1 MSRQIWLALGYNV
14 PVNPSK
20 NRVYV
25 WRKLKE
31 YGSSYFRQGVALLPM
46 GTQNMAKFRQLAA
59 KIRDMGGEATIAE
72 LKYCD
77 ARDEAET
84 IERFRRQMDDE
95 YLELMRDC
103 AALMGN
109 LFSVSDRNEQL
120 RKVVRRF
127 KQAQAR
133 DYFTAGTQSKLKST
147 LDELLADIG
156 ELF

>member
-1 MSRQIWLALGYNV
+1 MSGQVWLALSYNV

-25 WRKLKE
+25 WRKLRE
-31 YGSSYFRQGVALLPM
+31 YGAGYFKQGVALLPM
-46 GTQNMAKFRQLAA
+46 SAQSMAKFRQLSA
-59 KIRDMGGEATIAE
+59 KIREMGGEATIAE
-72 LKYCD
+72 LRYCD
-77 ARDEAET
+77 ARDEAEA
-84 IERFRRQMDDE
+84 IERFRKQAEDE

-109 LFSVSDRNEQL
+109 LFSAGDRSE
-120 RKVVRRF
+120 RFKRVARRF

-133 DYFTAGTQSKLKST
+133 DYFAAGTQGKLKSA
-147 LDELLADIG
+147 LEELAADIG